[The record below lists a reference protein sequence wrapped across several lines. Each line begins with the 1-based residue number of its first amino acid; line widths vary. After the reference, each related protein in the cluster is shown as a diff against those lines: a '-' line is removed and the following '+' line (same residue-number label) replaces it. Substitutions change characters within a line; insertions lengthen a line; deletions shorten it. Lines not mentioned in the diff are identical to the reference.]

1 MFDIS
6 LRQVKDRLLLPVVPV
21 LPASVSPNHI
31 TFVAFVVGIATC
43 VAAASPRFGFL
54 AVCLWL
60 FNRFLDNLDGVL
72 ARSRNVASE
81 LGGFLDLLSD
91 FVVYSLIPIS
101 VAYGQ
106 YLANGPEWFTASA
119 FLSITIL
126 EATFHVNNFV
136 LFYIAAVSATKQ
148 KGELTSLTMKPA
160 LIEGF
165 ESGLIFTAM
174 FIWPQYVV
182 VMSWA
187 MSFGVIIG
195 TIQRVAALV
204 GILSSLETV
213 KEEKKP

>member
-1 MFDIS
+1 MFDIP
-6 LRQVKDRLLLPVVPV
+6 LRQLKDRLFLPVVVFVPGWF
-21 LPASVSPNHI
+21 SPNHI
-31 TFVAFVVGIATC
+31 TFIAFVVGLLACLYAT
-43 VAAASPRFGFL
+43 SPRFSSL
-54 AVCLWL
+54 AVYLWL

-91 FVVYSLIPIS
+91 FIVYSLIPIA

-106 YLANGPEWFTASA
+106 YVAHGPQW
-119 FLSITIL
+119 LSISGFLAITVL

-148 KGELTSLTMKPA
+148 EGELTTLTMKPA

-165 ESGLIFTAM
+165 ESGLIFTIL
-174 FIWPQYVV
+174 FVWPEYVV

-187 MSFGVIIG
+187 MSLGVVVG
-195 TIQRVAALV
+195 TVQRVLAL
-204 GILSSLETV
+204 ILVLKNIESVES
-213 KEEKKP
+213 KKSQ